1 VAVSTFRVTGDT
13 VAGLVSL
20 VASVAL
26 FWIAGDLPKS
36 ALVPIGPDFYPR
48 MALGVTALLS
58 TVLVV
63 EGVVAGLRPREP
75 AAGARPNYRLVV
87 EAFAIFFL
95 YVALLP
101 GLGFRIATFLFVGVL
116 QAVIEP
122 PRSRARWLTVLVVA
136 LVTTLV
142 TYVVFERYLSVLLPR
157 GRWTNF

>member
-1 VAVSTFRVTGDT
+1 MAVSTFRVTGDT

-20 VASVAL
+20 VASVVL

-48 MALGVTALLS
+48 IALGVTALLS
-58 TVLVV
+58 AVLVI
-63 EGVVAGLRPREP
+63 EGILAGLRPPER

-87 EAFAIFFL
+87 ETFAVFFL
-95 YVALLP
+95 YVGLLP
-101 GLGFRIATFLFVGVL
+101 GLGFRIATFLFVVVL

-122 PRSRARWLTVLVVA
+122 PRSRGRWVTILVVA
-136 LVTTLV
+136 LVTMLV

>member
-1 VAVSTFRVTGDT
+1 VTVSTFRVTGDT

-20 VASVAL
+20 VVSLTL
-26 FWIAGDLPKS
+26 FWIAGGLPKS

-48 MALGVTALLS
+48 MALGATALLS
-58 TVLVV
+58 AVLVI

-75 AAGARPNYRLVV
+75 QAGVRPNYRLVV
-87 EAFAIFFL
+87 EAFAIVFL

-122 PRSRARWLTVLVVA
+122 PRSRVRWLTLLVVA

-157 GRWTNF
+157 GRWTDF

>member
-26 FWIAGDLPKS
+26 FWIAGDMPKS

-48 MALGVTALLS
+48 IALGVTALLS
-58 TVLVV
+58 AVLVL
-63 EGVVAGLRPREP
+63 EGVLAGLRPAEP

-87 EAFAIFFL
+87 ETFAIFFL
-95 YVALLP
+95 YVGLLP
-101 GLGFRIATFLFVGVL
+101 ELGFRIATFLFLIVL

-122 PRSRARWLTVLVVA
+122 PRSRLRWLAINLVA
-136 LVTTLV
+136 LVTMLA
-142 TYVVFERYLSVLLPR
+142 TYLLFERYLSVLLPR
-157 GRWTNF
+157 GRWTDF